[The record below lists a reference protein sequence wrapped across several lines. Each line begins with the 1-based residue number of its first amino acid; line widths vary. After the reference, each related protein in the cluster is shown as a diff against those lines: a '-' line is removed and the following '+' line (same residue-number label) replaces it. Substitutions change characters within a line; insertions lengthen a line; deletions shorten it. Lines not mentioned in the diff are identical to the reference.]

1 MMSAAGLLVRFAD
14 RSALAETQPEA
25 GGCKAQYVYQ
35 RAPDCRRDAY
45 IGPSG
50 GPDAAVTHLR
60 DVVELE
66 LQLLGGP
73 ARSSSTFRIIRRSA
87 AKRRR

>member
-1 MMSAAGLLVRFAD
+1 MMSVAALVRFAD

-25 GGCKAQYVYQ
+25 GGCEAQYVYQ
-35 RAPDCRRDAY
+35 RAPDWRRDAY
-45 IGPSG
+45 IGPFS
-50 GPDAAVTHLR
+50 GPDVSVTHLR

-66 LQLLGGP
+66 RQLLGAP

-87 AKRRR
+87 AKRQR